1 MSNIQQ
7 IVKLDVRSLLNE
19 STVNTDQQL
28 LPSALTSL
36 LYNNQY
42 NYSGGDLIN
51 KLKTEL
57 TPQVREIAATARDIV
72 RESVEKKIRK
82 IRCPVECIPNKLGSL
97 SPTSSSTRSVQS
109 SSPPRRPLQQVQRP
123 QSPPRPPQAQRSPA
137 PTPLPQEARRPPSPP
152 GRPQQGQRPS
162 PQEARRAPSPPG
174 RPQQGQRPSSG
185 QSVPPTQPRPRSP
198 NQSKQNQTDAIKTQ
212 KPRQMVKS
220 ILDTAYSGT
229 SSESPRGPLNDNL
242 QMQIKQLELD
252 LLKLNEKLSVLKSKL
267 KIN

>member
-109 SSPPRRPLQQVQRP
+109 SSPPRRPLQQAQRP

-137 PTPLPQEARRPPSPP
+137 PT
-152 GRPQQGQRPS
+152 PS